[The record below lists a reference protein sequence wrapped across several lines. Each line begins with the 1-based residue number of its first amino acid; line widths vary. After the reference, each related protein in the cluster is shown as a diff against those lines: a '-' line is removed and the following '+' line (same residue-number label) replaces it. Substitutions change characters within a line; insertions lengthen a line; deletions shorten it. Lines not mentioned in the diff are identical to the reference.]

1 VDQDG
6 LPVVD
11 HRLIRL
17 FLELPA
23 VLGRMQSTSSGN
35 GFFHPDYV
43 DILIQMSDHLTEENA
58 LALLDYY
65 EREGVC
71 LPPTEKWT
79 GNLNRIL
86 NAFYVR
92 PRNQTIASAR
102 GTTMSVR
109 RRTAELLFHHVYGYV
124 AEDSALRN
132 QLVQDVFLNLA
143 ERTLLVES
151 DPVVERMFW
160 QVMVDFVS
168 TDSIEKDEQ
177 RRAHRLELEQA
188 GQPVPVLSLAELVEG
203 DSFDR
208 LRLLSLQCLSQPC
221 DQHAGSLTRNNSERR
236 ESAQRNVRER
246 APRPAQGRSEAD
258 EDHSRSNSAGISL
271 KGIMEAISP
280 TSTNRELP
288 PLMGRTGA
296 MSPRSDADET
306 NSPRA
311 ESINETLPDSSRQET
326 SSPEEL
332 NPSPCKHTATIATAI
347 TIFNRLAFSLPS
359 SSGPARLS
367 RLPASARCIII
378 FKDLVR
384 LMSPPAS
391 GPKRDRA
398 TSPADAKITTE
409 SDTDF
414 KDVVICPKARLTIL
428 QWTLR
433 LRATQEHRIWMRQN
447 LDPEATSSATTLSR
461 MQMQADAIKVGKPAD
476 EPDPRRRAARTE
488 TVAGDRG
495 RLERSMQ
502 DGTGRSRSRSRQPL
516 RTTPYNPLW
525 TIPDVLN
532 FECPKDER
540 PSEGM
545 TTFDP
550 RLTDSGSGDVTGP
563 MGIWLP
569 ISEYLSVLCDILEAD
584 PDWDMVSYLLVFLP
598 LQLANRHFYCGPRAK
613 TEVRRLRRIIC
624 DGLLSD
630 RLIHNVQL
638 PSILRKADIRGVAY
652 QTLTILIGYKSL
664 FDRSECN
671 SIVETLAR
679 GLSGIHRSTTKP
691 CVRALTIAAYE
702 LTDNLVTY
710 LPGVLEQLSQIMGTP
725 SISLHILEFLCSIG
739 QIPALYGNFTDIQY
753 KAVFQVAMK
762 YIEIH
767 HDEENK
773 ALADAAQTQDP
784 EYFTLSQHV
793 LKLSFFVIYTWYI
806 ALALPKRVIM
816 YPHILRQLILCFPK
830 QFDEMAEVCF
840 DWLTRY
846 TYGNADPK
854 PATSH
859 IGSVAMHNSGK
870 SPLSAEN
877 DRTKYWLL
885 GNSIIS
891 ITAHPRSGWATLNMR
906 RASGTVGI
914 LCKIENVPT
923 ITLGEDGADLDV
935 LPAMMRAD
943 RPAEK
948 PTYQDS
954 HPVSPS
960 GDNEN
965 KAASPN
971 WFVTF

>member
-1 VDQDG
+1 
-6 LPVVD
+6 
-11 HRLIRL
+11 
-17 FLELPA
+17 
-23 VLGRMQSTSSGN
+23 M
-35 GFFHPDYV
+35 
-43 DILIQMSDHLTEENA
+43 
-58 LALLDYY
+58 ALLDYY

-79 GNLNRIL
+79 GNINRIL
-86 NAFYVR
+86 NAFYT
-92 PRNQTIASAR
+92 PQPKDQIAVHGR
-102 GTTMSVR
+102 GASMSVR
-109 RRTAELLFHHVYGYV
+109 RRTAELLFQHVYGYV

-132 QLVQDVFLNLA
+132 QLVQEVLLDLA

-160 QVMVDFVS
+160 QVIVDFVS

-177 RRAHRLELEQA
+177 RRAHRLELERA
-188 GQPVPVLSLAELVEG
+188 GEVVPALSLAELVEG

-208 LRLLSLQCLSQPC
+208 LRVLSLQLLSQPC
-221 DQHAGSLTRNNSERR
+221 DQHGGSLTRNNSERR
-236 ESAQRNVRER
+236 ESTQRTLRER
-246 APRPAQGRSEAD
+246 PSRPSQGRSDIE

-280 TSTNRELP
+280 TSTHRELP
-288 PLMGRTGA
+288 PISSRTDA
-296 MSPRSDADET
+296 LSPRSEMEET
-306 NSPRA
+306 ISPRA
-311 ESINETLPDSSRQET
+311 ESINDTPPDTSRPETA
-326 SSPEEL
+326 SPENL
-332 NPSPCKHTATIATAI
+332 QSSPCKHTATVATAI
-347 TIFNRLAFSLPS
+347 TVFNRLAFSLPS

-384 LMSPPAS
+384 LMAPPSNASSREHAASPTFLRSEAS
-391 GPKRDRA
+391 PD
-398 TSPADAKITTE
+398 E
-409 SDTDF
+409 F
-414 KDVVICPKARLTIL
+414 KDVVICPKARLAIL
-428 QWTLR
+428 QWSLR

-447 LDPEATSSATTLSR
+447 LDAEATSPATSLNR
-461 MQMQADAIKVGKPAD
+461 MQSQADAIKTGKPVDEAD
-476 EPDPRRRAARTE
+476 PKRRGARPE
-488 TVAGDRG
+488 NVPGDRG
-495 RLERSMQ
+495 RLDRSMQ

-525 TIPDVLN
+525 TIPDTLD
-532 FECPKDER
+532 FECPTDER

-545 TTFDP
+545 TTFDQ
-550 RLTDSGSGDVTGP
+550 RLTDSGSGDASGP

-569 ISEYLSVLCDILEAD
+569 ISEYLSGLCDMLERD
-584 PDWDMVSYLLVFLP
+584 SDWDMVSYLLAFLP

-613 TEVRRLRRIIC
+613 VEIRRLRRILC
-624 DGLLSD
+624 DGLFND

-638 PSILRKADIRGVAY
+638 PSMLRRADIRGVAY
-652 QTLTILIGYKSL
+652 QMVTILISYKSL

-671 SIVETLAR
+671 SIVETLYR
-679 GLSGIHRSTTKP
+679 GLFGIHRSTTKP
-691 CVRALTIAAYE
+691 CVRALTVAAYE

-762 YIEIH
+762 YIELH
-767 HDEENK
+767 HGDENK
-773 ALADAAQTQDP
+773 AIADAAQTQDP
-784 EYFTLSQHV
+784 SYATLSQHV
-793 LKLSFFVIYTWYI
+793 LKLSFFVIYTWYM
-806 ALALPKRVIM
+806 ALALPKRVVM

-859 IGSVAMHNSGK
+859 IGSVAMHNTGK
-870 SPLSAEN
+870 SPLAAEN
-877 DRTKYWLL
+877 SRTKYWLL
-885 GNSIIS
+885 GNSVLS
-891 ITAHPRSGWATLNMR
+891 ITAHPRSGWATLNVR

-943 RPAEK
+943 RADDK
-948 PTYQDS
+948 PIYQDS
-954 HPVSPS
+954 LPVSPS
-960 GDNEN
+960 GENDN
-965 KAASPN
+965 KAVSRSC
-971 WFVTF
+971 FVLS